1 MRIKQRLTYNSKEI
15 CLAPRNVQSNQ
26 NFAFIKAIAESL
38 LSLQL
43 SFACYPAFYLI
54 WKKGDEDIYHSAL
67 HALMTVI
74 RFAWFQQYWLL
85 LRYNSDLVKLEWT
98 SLLLLTST
106 KSNICQ
112 IDAKYVEY
120 PVAEYFSFS
129 HQASTLKTDQ
139 LQVNINFF

>member
-1 MRIKQRLTYNSKEI
+1 MCNQIKT
-15 CLAPRNVQSNQ
+15 
-26 NFAFIKAIAESL
+26 L
-38 LSLQL
+38 LSLRLLQKVYSHFSFHLPAIQL
-43 SFACYPAFYLI
+43 FI
-54 WKKGDEDIYHSAL
+54 WFGKKGHEDIYHSAL